1 MLELSRSCDL
11 ELCAFVFGFDPHCDL
26 ALRVESRDPCFML
39 TLGIHCSVLLELEAV
54 SLLLVSR
61 DGSHQSEKF
70 VGSRVAAESEESVVE
85 GETKLKE
92 KKREENMEKAAMAK
106 KQKKEI

>member
-1 MLELSRSCDL
+1 M
-11 ELCAFVFGFDPHCDL
+11 FGFDPHCDL

-39 TLGIHCSVLLELEAV
+39 TLSIHCSVLLELEAV

-61 DGSHQSEKF
+61 DGSHQSEKC

-85 GETKLKE
+85 GEKQVERKE
-92 KKREENMEKAAMAK
+92 KRGKYGKGRSGQKAV
-106 KQKKEI
+106 EGDII

>member
-1 MLELSRSCDL
+1 M
-11 ELCAFVFGFDPHCDL
+11 FGFDPHCDL

-85 GETKLKE
+85 GEQKELKE
-92 KKREENMEKAAMAK
+92 KKRKEKMEKAAVAK

>member
-1 MLELSRSCDL
+1 
-11 ELCAFVFGFDPHCDL
+11 
-26 ALRVESRDPCFML
+26 ML

-85 GETKLKE
+85 GEKKELKE
-92 KKREENMEKAAMAK
+92 KKREEKMEKAAVAK

>member
-1 MLELSRSCDL
+1 M
-11 ELCAFVFGFDPHCDL
+11 FGFDPHCDL

-61 DGSHQSEKF
+61 DGSHQSETF

-85 GETKLKE
+85 GEKKELKE
-92 KKREENMEKAAMAK
+92 KKREENMEKAAVAK

>member
-1 MLELSRSCDL
+1 M
-11 ELCAFVFGFDPHCDL
+11 FGFDPHCDL

-61 DGSHQSEKF
+61 DGSHQCEKF

-85 GETKLKE
+85 GE
-92 KKREENMEKAAMAK
+92 KKS
-106 KQKKEI
+106 

>member
-1 MLELSRSCDL
+1 M
-11 ELCAFVFGFDPHCDL
+11 FNFDPHCDL

-54 SLLLVSR
+54 SLLLLVSR

-70 VGSRVAAESEESVVE
+70 VGSRLAAESEESVAE
-85 GETKLKE
+85 GKKKELKE
-92 KKREENMEKAAMAK
+92 KKREEKMDKAAMAK

>member
-1 MLELSRSCDL
+1 M
-11 ELCAFVFGFDPHCDL
+11 FGFDPHCDL

-85 GETKLKE
+85 GE
-92 KKREENMEKAAMAK
+92 KKRVERTEKIGKDGKGRSGQKAEEGD
-106 KQKKEI
+106 II